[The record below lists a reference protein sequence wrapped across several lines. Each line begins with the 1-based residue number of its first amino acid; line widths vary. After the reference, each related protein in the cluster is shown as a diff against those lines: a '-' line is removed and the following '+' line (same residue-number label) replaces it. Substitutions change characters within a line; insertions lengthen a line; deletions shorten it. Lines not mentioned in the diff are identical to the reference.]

1 MHPTNFFVPSFLK
14 AISENKEEGFRK
26 IITEPS
32 PGILTFELLQPRF
45 CEMLLAEVATSLRS
59 SCTLLQFSCS
69 FSFYVFLSGS
79 DCLGR

>member
-14 AISENKEEGFRK
+14 AISENKEESFRN
-26 IITEPS
+26 IIAEPS

-45 CEMLLAEVATSLRS
+45 CEMLLAEVVISLLS
-59 SCTLLQFSCS
+59 SCTLFKFSCS